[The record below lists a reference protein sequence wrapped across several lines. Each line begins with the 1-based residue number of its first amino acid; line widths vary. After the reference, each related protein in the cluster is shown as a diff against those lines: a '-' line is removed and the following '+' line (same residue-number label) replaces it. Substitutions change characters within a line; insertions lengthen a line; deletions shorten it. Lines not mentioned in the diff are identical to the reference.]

1 MEQYEDL
8 PGLRPKELQLLSA
21 PPPGEDDLAEFYV
34 RFSKVKD
41 FHRRNTNINTRQFVN
56 DLDEMVKGDGL
67 QTVYVEDEEEPMII
81 EPLDSVF
88 SGEEGYGK
96 HLDLYLYHTQ
106 YLNLRGASRLSYIGY
121 IDMLRHGK
129 VERTLDV
136 KEKSVPAYLEYVQ
149 TLYNYIVSFFDRA
162 LPLIDIHKQIR
173 DLEEQFEISWAGG
186 QVEGWEPESSSS
198 KGKSALNTE
207 GIWCPYCQKNYSKQ
221 TVYDAHLN
229 SEKHKRRE
237 RENKPV
243 SDPSKANGNGTSHAA
258 SASSSSSNRDRLRAP
273 ARLTYLIQALLKVD
287 PIPARLSQTR
297 NETERKMALTARER
311 EQELEEQDEA
321 PPPVEI
327 APEEEEE
334 DDDGTIY
341 NPLKLPL
348 GWDGKPIPFWLYKLH
363 GLGVTF
369 SCEIW

>member
-1 MEQYEDL
+1 VEQYEDL
-8 PGLRPKELQLLSA
+8 PGLRPRELALLSA

-41 FHRRNTNINTRQFVN
+41 FHRRNTGINTRQFVN

-67 QTVYVEDEEEPMII
+67 QTIYVDEETEPMIV

-96 HLDLYLYHTQ
+96 HLDLYLSHTQ
-106 YLNLRGASRLSYIGY
+106 YLNLKGASRLSYVGY
-121 IDMLRHGK
+121 LDMLRHGK

-162 LPLIDIHKQIR
+162 LPLIDVHKQIA
-173 DLEEQFEISWAGG
+173 DLEHQFELTWAVG
-186 QVEGWEPESSSS
+186 QVEGWEPEASTS
-198 KGKSALNTE
+198 KSTGLNTE
-207 GIWCPYCQKNYSKQ
+207 GIWCPFCQKNYSKQ
-221 TVYDAHLN
+221 TVYDAHLK
-229 SEKHKRRE
+229 SDKHKKKE
-237 RENKPV
+237 KENKPV
-243 SDPSKANGNGTSHAA
+243 SDPSKANGSSAPAA
-258 SASSSSSNRDRLRAP
+258 SASSSTSSRDKLRPP
-273 ARLTYLIQALLKVD
+273 ARLTYLIQALLKTD
-287 PIPARLSQTR
+287 PIPERLSNTR

-311 EQELEEQDEA
+311 EQEMEEQDEA
-321 PPPVEI
+321 PAPVEI
-327 APEEEEE
+327 TEEEE
-334 DDDGTIY
+334 DDDDDGKIY